1 MDIALKR
8 DEFAPR
14 DVKHCDMDVSLLTI
28 TYTIQNLQEKI
39 RPFPAHRTA
48 LPLSG
53 VQRHCTGSSSP
64 SRTPHPVR
72 LRQLMSY
79 CLTA

>member
-1 MDIALKR
+1 MDTALKRR

-39 RPFPAHRTA
+39 RPFPAR
-48 LPLSG
+48 
-53 VQRHCTGSSSP
+53 
-64 SRTPHPVR
+64 
-72 LRQLMSY
+72 
-79 CLTA
+79 